1 MSEAEKV
8 VSSKHG
14 SWTIH
19 GALPSLDNTDHFEET
34 IAAARKARLMAY
46 APYSKFQVGAC
57 ALMDGESYAGCN
69 VENASY
75 GATICAERNAIAAGV
90 ASGGK
95 KLHLIPSLILIL
107 NYELNAM
114 RFYFFAT
121 MLVLPLG
128 AFLLWRAH
136 TRRDYLMLHAL
147 LRLGIIVGVLSIVL
161 LNPERLILDWF

>member
-19 GALPSLDNTDHFEET
+19 GALLSLDNTDHFEET
-34 IAAARKARLMAY
+34 IAAARKARLMAH

-95 KLHLIPSLILIL
+95 KLHLIAITTGADIGVPIGNRSPCGMCRQVIS
-107 NYELNAM
+107 E
-114 RFYFFAT
+114 FAT
-121 MLVLPLG
+121 ENTLVLLDGGSNDEHEFLG
-128 AFLLWRAH
+128 EVIAFDDLLPWQFEF
-136 TRRDYLMLHAL
+136 
-147 LRLGIIVGVLSIVL
+147 
-161 LNPERLILDWF
+161 ER